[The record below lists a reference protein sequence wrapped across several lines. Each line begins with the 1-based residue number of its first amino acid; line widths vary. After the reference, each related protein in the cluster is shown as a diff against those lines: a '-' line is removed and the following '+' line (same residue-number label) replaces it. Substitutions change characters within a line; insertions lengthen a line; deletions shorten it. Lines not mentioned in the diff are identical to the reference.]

1 VSNDNAIIRQAKR
14 QLLQELRVASAAR
27 VDTFKREVG
36 RIVANLMTR
45 LVTTG
50 LQPSDEQ
57 AVQQVPVLFPGGGGY
72 TFAFDMR
79 QGDPAL
85 LVCADGPVHGF
96 WENGEAVT
104 PTTDAG
110 HNYGCAMAIPGGRI
124 SAEATPTDPPNA
136 EGEGFIGAVD
146 GSACVIFRGAGLSSE
161 SELGTVVIAAAGPT
175 ASLLLGSSDAAEP
188 AACATPVLANL
199 ADLNT
204 RIAAWAPVANDGGAS
219 LKAVFL
225 AWANGLEDMADA
237 KARFD
242 GPAAP

>member
-27 VDTFKREVG
+27 VDTFKRSVG

-161 SELGTVVIAAAGPT
+161 SELGTVVVAAADK
-175 ASLLLGSSDAAEP
+175 LLLGADTATAGVVRLGDAVAP
-188 AACATPVLANL
+188 TADMAAFMAAVGAAINVLAPGTVAPPIL
-199 ADLNT
+199 AA
-204 RIAAWAPVANDGGAS
+204 IALQIGTSSEAS
-219 LKAVFL
+219 TDVLST
-225 AWANGLEDMADA
+225 
-237 KARFD
+237 
-242 GPAAP
+242 

>member
-1 VSNDNAIIRQAKR
+1 MSNDNAIIRQAKR

-27 VDTFKREVG
+27 VDTFKRSVG

-50 LQPSDEQ
+50 LQPSDEP
-57 AVQQVPVLFPGGGGY
+57 AAQQVPVLFPGGGGY

-96 WENGEAVT
+96 WETGEAVT
-104 PTTDAG
+104 PQTSAG
-110 HNYGCAMAIPGGRI
+110 HDYGCSMAIPGGRV
-124 SAEATPTDPPNA
+124 SAEATPTEPPNA

-146 GSACVIFRGAGLSSE
+146 GSACVVFRGAGLPSPT
-161 SELGTVVIAAAGPT
+161 ELGTVVVSAAGPS
-175 ASLLLGSSDAAEP
+175 ASLLLGS
-188 AACATPVLANL
+188 ACAGPVLSNL

-237 KARFD
+237 KARLD
-242 GPAAP
+242 GPAA